1 MARTKENVFNLGVCN
16 MLKAFQLRSN
26 EMLVYNLLSRK
37 PMTIRQLQKST
48 RMSERSLRTYMDD
61 LVGRNFVSRKLVK
74 DSHLKYVYSANSGEN
89 LLDTI
94 KKHIDDIEKNRL
106 KRREEIIK
114 GTSASIDK

>member
-1 MARTKENVFNLGVCN
+1 MPGSKERVFNSGVFN

-48 RMSERSLRTYMDD
+48 KMSERSLRTYLDD
-61 LVGRNFVSRKLVK
+61 FVSRKLVE
-74 DSHLKYVYSANSGEN
+74 DSHLKYVYSANSGES

-94 KKHIDDIEKNRL
+94 KKQIDDIEKNRL
-106 KRREEIIK
+106 KRREDILK
-114 GTSASIDK
+114 GTQASMEK